1 MKLAHYDF
9 ANAISQ
15 NVYFCRGE
23 KGEAATI
30 KMRNEKFLISHA
42 KFAFCQ
48 VGGKAFSRH
57 AKR

>member
-1 MKLAHYDF
+1 MF
-9 ANAISQ
+9 TF
-15 NVYFCRGE
+15 VGEE

-48 VGGKAFSRH
+48 VAGKAFSRH